1 MEAVEK
7 KKKTRAANATMIH
20 PIPSHSI
27 PSPPLPATPTH
38 VFGAIAALSKQQF
51 QQVNLLVLGSI
62 WQHSYAHG
70 IPAQSLQ

>member
-20 PIPSHSI
+20 PI

>member
-7 KKKTRAANATMIH
+7 KKKTRAANATMI
-20 PIPSHSI
+20 PSIPSHSI
-27 PSPPLPATPTH
+27 PSPLPATPTH